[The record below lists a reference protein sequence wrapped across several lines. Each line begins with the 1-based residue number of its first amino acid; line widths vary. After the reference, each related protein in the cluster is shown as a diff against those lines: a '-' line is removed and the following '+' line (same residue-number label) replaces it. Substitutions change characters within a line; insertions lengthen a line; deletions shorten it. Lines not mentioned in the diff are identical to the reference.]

1 MRQRR
6 RCLCATAAVV
16 LATLLNAGNVA
27 VSEVLIAG
35 DRDDIVMVQLH
46 AATMQELLSALQ
58 ERFGVAYQSSV
69 ALDQRLEGEY
79 SGTLRQI
86 LGGALRG
93 YDYTIAYSASDAP
106 RILIIARSG
115 TEAAPNVAAAAGS
128 VTTVAATPAA
138 ADGAGAP
145 RLRAPRDRQAAPAAR
160 GATVQLVQSSARALA
175 ATDVMSGI
183 SGRNIFPADPSR
195 ADVPF
200 RQPTQ
205 DAMTGAFAQATATLQ
220 NLRADLLR
228 LSR

>member
-86 LGGALRG
+86 LGGVLRG

-106 RILIIARSG
+106 RILIIAKSG
-115 TEAAPNVAAAAGS
+115 TEAAPNVAPATGS
-128 VTTVAATPAA
+128 VTTVATPAA

-160 GATVQLVQSSARALA
+160 SATVQLLQSSARALA

-183 SGRNIFPADPSR
+183 SGRNIFPTDPSR
-195 ADVPF
+195 ADAPF
-200 RQPTQ
+200 RPPTQ
-205 DAMTGAFAQATATLQ
+205 DAMAGAFAQATATLQ
-220 NLRADLLR
+220 NLRANLLR